1 MLKNKGFTLIELL
14 IVIAVISIL
23 IGIALPR
30 FKGMQDEG
38 NRARAKGELRTLQ
51 TAVESF
57 KIHAA
62 NSALPTGLGNLN
74 ANTTVPNI
82 IGTTLPTDPFN
93 QGTNYGYAANGGYY
107 AIWSVG
113 PGGSATIT
121 GITSAGA
128 ITGSAGD
135 DIYVTN
141 GDVASGG

>member
-1 MLKNKGFTLIELL
+1 MLRNKGFTLIELL

-51 TAVESF
+51 TGVESF
-57 KIHAA
+57 KIHST
-62 NSALPTGLGNLN
+62 NSALPTALGNLTS
-74 ANTTVPNI
+74 ATPNI
-82 IGTTLPTDPFN
+82 IGTALPTDPFIAGN
-93 QGTNYGYAANGGYY
+93 NYGYGTNGSYY
-107 AIWSVG
+107 AIWSAG
-113 PGGSATIT
+113 PGGTTTIT
-121 GITSAGA
+121 GITNAGV
-128 ITGSAGD
+128 ISGTAGD